1 MLARRPAVYSPSLA
15 RAGDRGH
22 ASDKATALGG
32 VGPRPAR
39 RPEAADR
46 WSSFA
51 AAWSLVTA
59 RALAAPMKHL
69 AIASRSLMGRE
80 SALAGG
86 RGRTGGTPS
95 RQPAPGVL
103 HDRTLT
109 PTRLLAVVLGLWL
122 GLWLG
127 LCLVPGRAFAQ
138 AADTE
143 ADRAIQEP
151 IRLTAGGSNQWM
163 GVLDPSGQALYFV
176 SDRNAT
182 AEIFVQQPVDSGPR
196 LLFESNA
203 DVSWPLPGP
212 DGKHLAFISS
222 QADATGDLCLR
233 VLGSGEQRCFTGLR
247 TSEMQPVWL
256 DRGRSLGVLMRSELH
271 GDYRLQRFGLAGG
284 GGDGA
289 TVLQRNMLGVAVS
302 PDDRWLAYVPLAR
315 TQKQVGIAFANAS
328 EGGLALARLD
338 QPDAEPVRYR
348 PDLPGL
354 TEFPAFALDG
364 KHLYFAQYLND
375 TNGDGATDG
384 NDHSVLFRVPFDGN
398 AKSPIPPAVPE
409 QLTSAQWNCRYPAP
423 ARDRLIVTCAHQ
435 GSLDIYALP
444 LTGAVPASWDAAR
457 LRGEIHVARDH
468 FTKLLLLAR
477 LASLVKAPAD
487 RIATLRQIVWLHLE
501 LREYEATA
509 HYAEQIK
516 RLGGAAG
523 AAQAGAVDAVIWA
536 ELMLEL
542 AQHRRA
548 DVALTHG
555 QLSDR
560 YLAGERER
568 MARVQSRAGSQGPD
582 VQALAQ
588 LVLGEIHDDLGQK
601 DEAQRLFAALDP
613 TRITDPLV
621 LEVFAQR
628 ARAIHTLRGERQALL
643 QVYRLLAEHA
653 SLDTLDR
660 LRFAEQFVEE
670 LVRGVPEAERPAR
683 VEALGQIAPESE
695 LGLMIQVAGWLQKLD
710 PTSQEEVRAGIF
722 ELYKGNKDIDRRRA
736 LVLATVRAAS
746 REGNEYLQYQF
757 ATSWASWLRR
767 SEPERKYAET
777 LYRQIV
783 LERAYAELAQ
793 NQPAAARGSFYAVTV
808 QSLSLEGHIGFIEAR
823 LREGIDDLD
832 KVYAERFSKSPGS
845 PEYGFVQAYLIARK
859 LPAMANLA
867 EHERAAGQAVELLR
881 RAAAVWPRNME
892 IQHVWGTVLHQRALR
907 TGKKQF
913 AIDAHSHY
921 ALALDLARDNVRFRA
936 ALLQQLG
943 LLQASLG
950 NHRIALTHFVE
961 RDRQPYVRPEAE
973 LNLRMAMARSY
984 FQVGMHAEAVD
995 AAQQALTL
1003 VDSRVEL
1010 GRYRPL
1016 VLDRLALYSQAA
1028 GGHVRAFELYE
1039 TLLSMSEAEP
1049 ADAGNARLN
1058 RIKLHLG
1065 AVASALGA
1073 ERHAEALQHIAE
1085 VESLLAQGKSL
1096 AGGAPRANIDIGRV
1110 VPRFARTDYEI
1121 LVAGLRA
1128 QAHRGA
1134 GDLAAATK
1142 AMERRQALLER
1153 RFGETETDD
1162 DLLEL
1167 ARASYHLG
1175 EYAFRA
1181 GDRDRARQH
1190 FEQGLRRSARF
1201 NRSTGSGVNEVGLR
1215 LIQAYAELHI
1225 YGGVDLAAY
1234 QLDLK
1239 KELRAA
1245 YEFICKNPSPT
1256 WDGERYLFSVY
1267 LTMLELSV

>member
-1 MLARRPAVYSPSLA
+1 MAILALALALVPA
-15 RAGDRGH
+15 RA
-22 ASDKATALGG
+22 
-32 VGPRPAR
+32 
-39 RPEAADR
+39 
-46 WSSFA
+46 
-51 AAWSLVTA
+51 
-59 RALAAPMKHL
+59 
-69 AIASRSLMGRE
+69 
-80 SALAGG
+80 
-86 RGRTGGTPS
+86 
-95 RQPAPGVL
+95 Q
-103 HDRTLT
+103 
-109 PTRLLAVVLGLWL
+109 
-122 GLWLG
+122 
-127 LCLVPGRAFAQ
+127 AQ
-138 AADTE
+138 ADPE
-143 ADRAIQEP
+143 VDRAIQEP

-222 QADATGDLCLR
+222 QADATGDLCVR
-233 VLGSGEQRCFTGLR
+233 ALGSGDQRCFTGLR

-256 DRGRSLGVLMRSELH
+256 DRGKSLGVLMRSELH
-271 GDYRLQRFGLAGG
+271 GDYRLQRFSLAGG
-284 GGDGA
+284 GDGT
-289 TVLQRNMLGVAVS
+289 TVLQRNMLGIAVS

-315 TQKQVGIAFANAS
+315 TQKEVGIAFANAS

-338 QPDAEPVRYR
+338 QPGAEPVRFR

-354 TEFPAFALDG
+354 TEFPAFAGDG
-364 KHLYFAQYLND
+364 RHLYFAQYLND
-375 TNGDGATDG
+375 TNGDGAIDG
-384 NDHSVLFRVPFDGN
+384 NDHSVLFRVSFDGN
-398 AKSPIPPAVPE
+398 AKSPVPSAVPE

-444 LTGAVPASWDAAR
+444 LTGAVPARWDAAR

-468 FTKLLLLAR
+468 YTKLLLLAR
-477 LASLVKAPAD
+477 LASLSTKPAD
-487 RIATLRQIVWLHLE
+487 RINALRRITWLHLE
-501 LREYEATA
+501 LHEYESTA
-509 HYAEQIK
+509 YYAEQIE

-523 AAQAGAVDAVIWA
+523 AGAGDAVTWA

-568 MARVQSRAGSQGPD
+568 IGRVETRAGPPGPPGPPGNAD
-582 VQALAQ
+582 VEALAR
-588 LVLGEIHDDLGQK
+588 LVLSEIHDDLGQK
-601 DEAQRLFAALDP
+601 SEAQRIFAALDLG
-613 TRITDPLV
+613 RIADPLV
-621 LEVFAQR
+621 LEILAQR
-628 ARAIHTLRGERQALL
+628 ARAIHGLRGERQNLL
-643 QVYRLLAEHA
+643 EVYRLLAEHPA
-653 SLDTLDR
+653 FDTLDR

-683 VEALGQIAPESE
+683 VADWVDELAPESE
-695 LGLMIQVAGWLQKLD
+695 LALMIQVAGWLQQLD
-710 PTSQEEVRAGIF
+710 PARQEDVRAGIF
-722 ELYKGNKDIDRRRA
+722 ELYKGNKDPDRRRA
-736 LVLATVRAAS
+736 LVLATVRTAS
-746 REGNEYLQYQF
+746 RQGNEYLQYQF
-757 ATSWASWLRR
+757 ATSWASWLQR
-767 SEPERKYAET
+767 SEPERKYAES

-783 LERAYAELAQ
+783 LERAYTELGQ
-793 NQPAAARGSFYAVTV
+793 NQPAAARASFYAATV
-808 QSLSLEGHIGFIEAR
+808 QTTSLEAHIGFIEAR
-823 LREGIDDLD
+823 LREGIDDLAAT
-832 KVYAERFSKSPGS
+832 YAQRFSKTPGS
-845 PEYGFVQAYLIARK
+845 PEYAFVQAYLIARE
-859 LPAMANLA
+859 LPATADLA
-867 EHERAAGQAVELLR
+867 AHERAAEQAITLLR
-881 RAAAVWPRNME
+881 RAAATWPRSME

-921 ALALDLARDNVRFRA
+921 MLALDLARDNVRFRA

-950 NHRIALTHFVE
+950 NHRIALAHFTD
-961 RDRQPYVRPEAE
+961 RDRLPYVRAEAE

-995 AAQQALTL
+995 AAQKAVALTE
-1003 VDSRVEL
+1003 STVEL

-1016 VLDRLALYSQAA
+1016 ILDRLALYSQAA

-1073 ERHAEALQHIAE
+1073 ERHAEALRHIAE
-1085 VESLLAQGKSL
+1085 VESLLAAGKDL
-1096 AGGAPRANIDIGRV
+1096 DGPRAQLDIGRP

-1134 GDLAAATK
+1134 GDLAAATT
-1142 AMERRQALLER
+1142 AMERRQGMLER
-1153 RFGETETDD
+1153 RFGETESDD

-1167 ARASYHLG
+1167 TRTSYHLG

-1181 GDRDRARQH
+1181 GDRERARRH

-1225 YGGVDLAAY
+1225 YGGVALAAY

-1256 WDGERYLFSVY
+1256 WDAERYLFSVY

>member
-1 MLARRPAVYSPSLA
+1 MLAGTQVARRVARSAGGTAVLALALALVPA
-15 RAGDRGH
+15 RAH
-22 ASDKATALGG
+22 
-32 VGPRPAR
+32 
-39 RPEAADR
+39 
-46 WSSFA
+46 
-51 AAWSLVTA
+51 
-59 RALAAPMKHL
+59 
-69 AIASRSLMGRE
+69 
-80 SALAGG
+80 
-86 RGRTGGTPS
+86 
-95 RQPAPGVL
+95 
-103 HDRTLT
+103 
-109 PTRLLAVVLGLWL
+109 
-122 GLWLG
+122 
-127 LCLVPGRAFAQ
+127 AQ
-138 AADTE
+138 AAAE
-143 ADRAIQEP
+143 ADRAIHEP
-151 IRLTAGGSNQWM
+151 VRLTAGGSNQWM
-163 GVLDPSGQALYFV
+163 GVLDPSGRALYFV

-182 AEIFVQQPVDSGPR
+182 AEIFVQQPIDSGPR

-203 DVSWPLPGP
+203 DVSWPLPAP

-222 QADATGDLCLR
+222 QADATGDLCVR
-233 VLGSGEQRCFTGLR
+233 ALGSGEQRCFTGLR

-256 DRGRSLGVLMRSELH
+256 DRGKSLGVLMRSELH

-284 GGDGA
+284 GDGA
-289 TVLQRNMLGVAVS
+289 TVLQRNMLGIAVS

-315 TQKQVGIAFANAS
+315 TQKRVGIAFANAS

-338 QPDAEPVRYR
+338 QPDAEPVRFQ

-354 TEFPAFALDG
+354 TEFPAFASDG
-364 KHLYFAQYLND
+364 RHLYFAQYLND
-375 TNGDGATDG
+375 TNGDGAIDG
-384 NDHSVLFRVPFDGN
+384 NDHSVLFRVPFDGD
-398 AKSPIPPAVPE
+398 ARSPIPPAVPE

-423 ARDRLIVTCAHQ
+423 ARERLIVTCAHQ

-444 LTGAVPASWDAAR
+444 LTGAVPASWDVAR
-457 LRGEIHVARDH
+457 LRGEIHAARDH

-477 LASLVKAPAD
+477 LASLTTTPAD
-487 RIATLRQIVWLHLE
+487 RIATLRRITWLHLE

-516 RLGGAAG
+516 RLGGQAG
-523 AAQAGAVDAVIWA
+523 GAGAVDAVGAVVWA

-568 MARVQSRAGSQGPD
+568 IARVGQMQARAGQSGSAGQPGAAD

-588 LVLGEIHDDLGQK
+588 LVLGEIHDDIGQK

-613 TRITDPLV
+613 GAIADPLV
-621 LEVFAQR
+621 LEVLAQR
-628 ARAIHTLRGERQALL
+628 ARAVHTLRGERQALL
-643 QVYRLLAEHA
+643 EVYRRLAEHP
-653 SLDTLDR
+653 SFDTLDR

-683 VEALGQIAPESE
+683 VEAWLGQPGQLAPESE
-695 LGLMIQVAGWLQKLD
+695 LALLLQVAGWLQKLD
-710 PTSQEEVRAGIF
+710 PTRQEEVRAGIF
-722 ELYKGNKDIDRRRA
+722 ELYKANKDQDRRRA
-736 LVLATVRAAS
+736 LVLATVRTAS
-746 REGNEYLQYQF
+746 RQGNEYLQYQF

-823 LREGIDDLD
+823 LREGIDDLAA
-832 KVYAERFSKSPGS
+832 VYAERFSKTPGS
-845 PEYGFVQAYLIARK
+845 PEYAFVQAYLIARE
-859 LPAMANLA
+859 LPATADLA
-867 EHERAAGQAVELLR
+867 AHERAAEQATRLLR
-881 RAAAVWPRNME
+881 YAAETWPRSME
-892 IQHVWGTVLHQRALR
+892 IQHVWGTVLHERALR
-907 TGKKQF
+907 AGKKQF

-921 ALALDLARDNVRFRA
+921 MLALDLARNNVRFRA

-950 NHRIALTHFVE
+950 NHRIALTHFID
-961 RDRQPYVRPEAE
+961 RDRLPYVRPEAE

-984 FQVGMHAEAVD
+984 FHVGMHAEAMD
-995 AAQQALTL
+995 AAQQALAL
-1003 VDSRVEL
+1003 VDARVEL

-1039 TLLSMSEAEP
+1039 TLLSMSEAEA
-1049 ADAGNARLN
+1049 ADAGDARLN

-1065 AVASALGA
+1065 AVASALSA
-1073 ERHAEALQHIAE
+1073 ERHAEALEHIGE
-1085 VESLLAQGKSL
+1085 VESLLAASKSL
-1096 AGGAPRANIDIGRV
+1096 AAGGSAQLDIGRV

-1121 LVAGLRA
+1121 LIAGLRA

-1142 AMERRQALLER
+1142 AMERRQSLLER
-1153 RFGETETDD
+1153 RFRAAETDD

-1167 ARASYHLG
+1167 ARTSYHLG

-1181 GDRDRARQH
+1181 GDRERARQH
-1190 FEQGLRRSARF
+1190 FEQGLGRSARF

-1225 YGGVDLAAY
+1225 YGGVELAAY
-1234 QLDLK
+1234 RLDLK

-1256 WDGERYLFSVY
+1256 WDAERYLFSVY

>member
-1 MLARRPAVYSPSLA
+1 MLARRLAMYSPFLA
-15 RAGDRGH
+15 VTSGREHRGNPS
-22 ASDKATALGG
+22 AEATALGG
-32 VGPRPAR
+32 VGPRRAR

-46 WSSFA
+46 WSAVVSA
-51 AAWSLVTA
+51 RSLVTG

-69 AIASRSLMGRE
+69 AVASRSRMGRE
-80 SALAGG
+80 SALAAG
-86 RGRTGGTPS
+86 RGRTGGTPP

-103 HDRTLT
+103 LERTLT
-109 PTRLLAVVLGLWL
+109 AMLTVLLLA
-122 GLWLG
+122 
-127 LCLVPGRAFAQ
+127 LVPARAHAQ
-138 AADTE
+138 PDTE
-143 ADRAIQEP
+143 ANRAIHEP

-222 QADATGDLCLR
+222 QADATGDLCVR
-233 VLGSGEQRCFTGLR
+233 VLGSGDQRCFTGLR

-256 DRGRSLGVLMRSELH
+256 DRGKSLGVLMRSELH

-284 GGDGA
+284 GDGA
-289 TVLQRNMLGVAVS
+289 TVLQRNMLGIAVS

-315 TQKQVGIAFANAS
+315 TQKRVGIAFANAS
-328 EGGLALARLD
+328 EGGLALARLE
-338 QPDAEPVRYR
+338 QPGAEPVRFQ

-354 TEFPAFALDG
+354 TEFPAFAVDG

-375 TNGDGATDG
+375 TNGDGAIDG

-477 LASLVKAPAD
+477 LASLVKKPDD

-509 HYAEQIK
+509 HYAGQIK
-516 RLGGAAG
+516 RPGGATGAAG
-523 AAQAGAVDAVIWA
+523 AARAAAVTWA

-568 MARVQSRAGSQGPD
+568 IARVQSRAGQPGSPGAPASDD
-582 VQALAQ
+582 VQALAR
-588 LVLGEIHDDLGQK
+588 LVLSEIHDDLGQK
-601 DEAQRLFAALDP
+601 DEAQRIFAALDP
-613 TRITDPLV
+613 TRIADPLV

-643 QVYRLLAEHA
+643 EVYRLLAEHA
-653 SLDTLDR
+653 SFDTLDR

-683 VEALGQIAPESE
+683 AEAQLQALGQIAPESE

-710 PTSQEEVRAGIF
+710 PASQEEVRAGIF

-767 SEPERKYAET
+767 SEPERKYAES

-823 LREGIDDLD
+823 LREGIDDLA

-845 PEYGFVQAYLIARK
+845 PEYAFVQAYLIARK
-859 LPAMANLA
+859 LPAVASLA
-867 EHERAAGQAVELLR
+867 EHERAAGQAIELLR
-881 RAAAVWPRNME
+881 SAAAAWPRSME

-950 NHRIALTHFVE
+950 NHRIALTHFTE
-961 RDRQPYVRPEAE
+961 RDRLPYVRPEAE
-973 LNLRMAMARSY
+973 LNLRMATARSY

-995 AAQQALTL
+995 AAQKALGL
-1003 VDSRVEL
+1003 VDATVAL

-1028 GGHVRAFELYE
+1028 GGHVHAFELYE

-1073 ERHAEALQHIAE
+1073 GRHAEALRHIAE
-1085 VESLLAQGKSL
+1085 VESLLAGSKSL
-1096 AGGAPRANIDIGRV
+1096 DGPRAELDIGRV
-1110 VPRFARTDYEI
+1110 VPRFARNDYEI
-1121 LVAGLRA
+1121 LIAGLRA

-1134 GDLAAATK
+1134 GDLAAATT
-1142 AMERRQALLER
+1142 AMERRQSLLER
-1153 RFGETETDD
+1153 RFGQTETDD

-1201 NRSTGSGVNEVGLR
+1201 NRNTGSGVNEVGLR

-1234 QLDLK
+1234 QVDLK

>member
-1 MLARRPAVYSPSLA
+1 MLTSAQMAPRR
-15 RAGDRGH
+15 
-22 ASDKATALGG
+22 
-32 VGPRPAR
+32 
-39 RPEAADR
+39 
-46 WSSFA
+46 A
-51 AAWSLVTA
+51 AAAGRTA
-59 RALAAPMKHL
+59 ILCLALAL
-69 AIASRSLMGRE
+69 
-80 SALAGG
+80 
-86 RGRTGGTPS
+86 
-95 RQPAPGVL
+95 
-103 HDRTLT
+103 
-109 PTRLLAVVLGLWL
+109 LLAPAGVH
-122 GLWLG
+122 
-127 LCLVPGRAFAQ
+127 AQ
-138 AADTE
+138 ADAE

-163 GVLDPSGQALYFV
+163 GVLDPSGQALYYV

-222 QADATGDLCLR
+222 QADATGDLCVR
-233 VLGSGEQRCFTGLR
+233 VLGSGDQRCFTGLR

-256 DRGRSLGVLMRSELH
+256 DRGKSLGVLMRSELH

-338 QPDAEPVRYR
+338 QTGAEPVRFQ

-354 TEFPAFALDG
+354 TEFPAFAIDG
-364 KHLYFAQYLND
+364 KHIYFAQYLND
-375 TNGDGATDG
+375 TNGDGEIDG

-423 ARDRLIVTCAHQ
+423 ARERLIVTCAHQ

-468 FTKLLLLAR
+468 YTKLLLLAR
-477 LASLVKAPAD
+477 LASLSTKPAD
-487 RIATLRQIVWLHLE
+487 RIATLRRITWLHVE

-509 HYAEQIK
+509 YYAEQIK
-516 RLGGAAG
+516 RLGGVAHA
-523 AAQAGAVDAVIWA
+523 DAVTWA

-568 MARVQSRAGSQGPD
+568 IARVEARASGPGRAGQPGQPGSD

-588 LVLGEIHDDLGQK
+588 LVLSEIHDDLGQK
-601 DEAQRLFAALDP
+601 DEAQRIYAALDL
-613 TRITDPLV
+613 THIEDPLV
-621 LEVFAQR
+621 LEVLAQR
-628 ARAIHTLRGERQALL
+628 ARAVHTLRGERQALL
-643 QVYRLLAEHA
+643 AVYRLLAEHA

-683 VEALGQIAPESE
+683 VESWVGQLAPESE
-695 LGLMIQVAGWLQKLD
+695 LALMIQVAGWLQKLD
-710 PTSQEEVRAGIF
+710 PASQEDVRAGIF
-722 ELYKGNKDIDRRRA
+722 ELYKGNKDLDRRRA

-757 ATSWASWLRR
+757 ATSWASYLRR
-767 SEPERKYAET
+767 SEPERKYAES

-823 LREGIDDLD
+823 LREGLDDLAA
-832 KVYAERFSKSPGS
+832 VYAERFSKTPGS
-845 PEYGFVQAYLIARK
+845 PEYGFVQAYLIARE
-859 LPAMANLA
+859 LPAMADLA
-867 EHERAAGQAVELLR
+867 AHERAAGEAIELLR

-907 TGKKQF
+907 SGKKQF

-936 ALLQQLG
+936 VLLQQLG

-950 NHRIALTHFVE
+950 NHRIALAHFAD
-961 RDRQPYVRPEAE
+961 RDRLPYVRPEAE

-984 FQVGMHAEAVD
+984 FQVSMHAEAVD
-995 AAQQALTL
+995 AAQKALAL
-1003 VDSRVEL
+1003 VDATVEL

-1039 TLLSMSEAEP
+1039 TLLSMREAEP

-1085 VESLLAQGKSL
+1085 VESLLAAGKSL
-1096 AGGAPRANIDIGRV
+1096 AAGGPRAEIDIGRV
-1110 VPRFARTDYEI
+1110 VPRFARADYEI

-1134 GDLAAATK
+1134 GELAAATT
-1142 AMERRQALLER
+1142 AMERRQSLLER

-1201 NRSTGSGVNEVGLR
+1201 NRDTGSGVNEVGLR

-1234 QLDLK
+1234 RVDLK

>member
-1 MLARRPAVYSPSLA
+1 MLAPARSSRRAVGWGALLVLAPLLVPVRA
-15 RAGDRGH
+15 RAQ
-22 ASDKATALGG
+22 
-32 VGPRPAR
+32 
-39 RPEAADR
+39 AD
-46 WSSFA
+46 A
-51 AAWSLVTA
+51 
-59 RALAAPMKHL
+59 
-69 AIASRSLMGRE
+69 
-80 SALAGG
+80 
-86 RGRTGGTPS
+86 
-95 RQPAPGVL
+95 
-103 HDRTLT
+103 
-109 PTRLLAVVLGLWL
+109 
-122 GLWLG
+122 
-127 LCLVPGRAFAQ
+127 
-138 AADTE
+138 E

-222 QADATGDLCLR
+222 QADATGDLCVR
-233 VLGSGEQRCFTGLR
+233 ALGSGEQRCFTGLR

-271 GDYRLQRFGLAGG
+271 GDYRLQRFGLSGAGE
-284 GGDGA
+284 GA
-289 TVLQRNMLGVAVS
+289 TVLQRNMLGIAVS
-302 PDDRWLAYVPLAR
+302 PDERWLAYVPLAR

-338 QPDAEPVRYR
+338 RPGSEPVRFQ
-348 PDLPGL
+348 PDLPGM
-354 TEFPAFALDG
+354 TEFPAFAADG
-364 KHLYFAQYLND
+364 RHLYFAQYLND
-375 TNGDGATDG
+375 TNGDGAIDG
-384 NDHSVLFRVPFDGN
+384 NDHSVLFRVPFDG
-398 AKSPIPPAVPE
+398 AAGAPIAPAVPE

-444 LTGAVPASWDAAR
+444 LTGAVPPSWDAAR

-477 LASLVKAPAD
+477 LASLASKPAD

-501 LREYEATA
+501 LREYESTA
-509 HYAEQIK
+509 YYAEQIR
-516 RLGGAAG
+516 RLGAAARPDAG
-523 AAQAGAVDAVIWA
+523 KAAAASAVTWA

-568 MARVQSRAGSQGPD
+568 IERIRSRLGQPAPAGQAGAED
-582 VQALAQ
+582 VLALAR
-588 LVLGEIHDDLGQK
+588 LVLSEIHDDIGQK
-601 DEAQRLFAALDP
+601 VEAQRVFAEVDVEP
-613 TRITDPLV
+613 ITDALV
-621 LEVFAQR
+621 LEVLAQR
-628 ARAIHTLRGERQALL
+628 ARGIHGLRGERQALL
-643 QVYRLLAEHA
+643 ALYRLLAGHPA
-653 SLDTLDR
+653 FSTLDR

-670 LVRGVPEAERPAR
+670 LVRGVALAERPGR
-683 VEALGQIAPESE
+683 VAAEIEALEQSAPESE
-695 LGLMIQVAGWLQKLD
+695 LALVIQVAGWLQQIE
-710 PTSQEEVRAGIF
+710 PARQEEVRAGIF
-722 ELYKGNKDIDRRRA
+722 ELYKSNKDQDRRRA
-736 LVLATVRAAS
+736 LVLATVRTAS
-746 REGNEYLQYQF
+746 RQGNEYLQYQF
-757 ATSWASWLRR
+757 ATSWASWLQR
-767 SEPERKYAET
+767 SEPERKYAES
-777 LYRQIV
+777 LYRQVV
-783 LERAYAELAQ
+783 LERAYTELAQ
-793 NQPAAARGSFYAVTV
+793 NQAAAARASFYAATV
-808 QSLSLEGHIGFIEAR
+808 QTTSLEAHIGFIEAR
-823 LREGIDDLD
+823 LREGIDDLEAT
-832 KVYAERFSKSPGS
+832 YAQRFSKSPGS
-845 PEYGFVQAYLIARK
+845 PEYAFVQAYLIARE
-859 LPAMANLA
+859 LPATADLA
-867 EHERAAGQAVELLR
+867 AHERAAGQAIELLR
-881 RAAAVWPRNME
+881 RAAATWPRSME

-921 ALALDLARDNVRFRA
+921 MLALDLARDNVRFRA

-950 NHRIALTHFVE
+950 NHRIALAHFAD
-961 RDRQPYVRPEAE
+961 RDRLPYVRPEAE
-973 LNLRMAMARSY
+973 LNLRLAMARSY
-984 FQVGMHAEAVD
+984 FQVSMNAEAVA
-995 AAQQALTL
+995 AAQQALALAEATVAL
-1003 VDSRVEL
+1003 Q
-1010 GRYRPL
+1010 RYRPL

-1049 ADAGNARLN
+1049 ADASDARLN
-1058 RIKLHLG
+1058 RLKLHLG
-1065 AVASALGA
+1065 AVAAALGA
-1073 ERHAEALQHIAE
+1073 GRHAEALRHIAE
-1085 VESLLAQGKSL
+1085 VESLLGASKSL
-1096 AGGAPRANIDIGRV
+1096 ESDRAQLDIGRPT
-1110 VPRFARTDYEI
+1110 PRFARADYEI

-1142 AMERRQALLER
+1142 AMERRQDLLAR

-1181 GDRDRARQH
+1181 GESDRAREH

-1225 YGGVDLAAY
+1225 YGGVALATY
-1234 QLDLK
+1234 RIDLK

-1245 YEFICKNPSPT
+1245 YEFICEKPSPT
-1256 WDGERYLFSVY
+1256 WDAERFLFGVY
-1267 LTMLELSV
+1267 LTMLELSA